1 MSDAGSEG
9 APAGVRRRGLLGS
22 RPRHRPAARVFT
34 ARYAMASTIAFSV
47 ALGRIAAAVFFASG
61 R

>member
-1 MSDAGSEG
+1 VISCGLDPRCP
-9 APAGVRRRGLLGS
+9 AP
-22 RPRHRPAARVFT
+22 
-34 ARYAMASTIAFSV
+34 YAMASTIAFSV